1 MKKLAILGSTGS
13 IGTQT
18 LDIVREHPDK
28 FKVTALTC
36 GKNVKLLADQIR
48 EFSPSAVCVSDP
60 DDAETLRESFPD
72 IEVVSGRDGLVY
84 VAGHAEYDIIENS
97 LVGMAGLEPTYH
109 AIMSGRTIAL
119 ANKETL
125 VAGGALIM
133 GEAAKKGVDILPV
146 DSEHS
151 AVFQSLEGY
160 DRVQLKRIILT
171 ASGGPFRGKTK
182 AELDSVTLEQ
192 ALNHP
197 RWKMGSKIT
206 IDSSTLMNK
215 GFEVIEARWL
225 FDTPASKIDVLV
237 HPESIIHSMVEYE
250 DRAVMAQLGLPD
262 MRIPIS
268 LALNYPKRLP
278 NSMPSL
284 DLADMGRLTF
294 EKPDMETFPC
304 LKLAYDALEVGDT
317 YCTALNAANE
327 VCVAAFLSGKIRY
340 RDISDTLARIMDMH
354 RPSAEADLEE
364 ILRIDGYVRKQ
375 TSDLLAG
382 LRS

>member
-1 MKKLAILGSTGS
+1 
-13 IGTQT
+13 
-18 LDIVREHPDK
+18 
-28 FKVTALTC
+28 
-36 GKNVKLLADQIR
+36 
-48 EFSPSAVCVSDP
+48 
-60 DDAETLRESFPD
+60 
-72 IEVVSGRDGLVY
+72 
-84 VAGHAEYDIIENS
+84 
-97 LVGMAGLEPTYH
+97 
-109 AIMSGRTIAL
+109 
-119 ANKETL
+119 
-125 VAGGALIM
+125 
-133 GEAAKKGVDILPV
+133 
-146 DSEHS
+146 
-151 AVFQSLEGY
+151 
-160 DRVQLKRIILT
+160 
-171 ASGGPFRGKTK
+171 
-182 AELDSVTLEQ
+182 
-192 ALNHP
+192 
-197 RWKMGSKIT
+197 
-206 IDSSTLMNK
+206 
-215 GFEVIEARWL
+215 
-225 FDTPASKIDVLV
+225 
-237 HPESIIHSMVEYE
+237 MVEYE

-262 MRIPIS
+262 MKIPIS

-304 LKLAYDALEVGDT
+304 LKLAYDALEAGDT